1 VALYLVL
8 KDVHRHLALTA
19 LVLRS
24 AEGVVGLLVTL
35 LGGLMPL
42 LLLDESTS
50 VDPGELQALA
60 MSFVDLRTA
69 GLDII
74 LIFIGLGGAAFSYL
88 FLRSRFVP
96 SALAVWGML
105 TYASMLI
112 LGSARLLSPDLP
124 TSVTNVLYA
133 QGALFEV
140 LFGVWLLV
148 KAVDTSRFRTMETG
162 GP

>member
-1 VALYLVL
+1 
-8 KDVHRHLALTA
+8 
-19 LVLRS
+19 
-24 AEGVVGLLVTL
+24 
-35 LGGLMPL
+35 
-42 LLLDESTS
+42 
-50 VDPGELQALA
+50 
-60 MSFVDLRTA
+60 
-69 GLDII
+69 
-74 LIFIGLGGAAFSYL
+74 
-88 FLRSRFVP
+88 
-96 SALAVWGML
+96 ML